1 MPTLDSAIDGLIWY
15 FVFVYST
22 VLHEAGHAW
31 AALRLGDD
39 TAYRGGQVSLDP
51 VPHIRR
57 EPFGMVVVPILSWFL
72 NGGRSM
78 IGWASAPYDP
88 EWARLYPRRAA
99 WMAMAGPAANVAL
112 VLLAALLI
120 HAGIEG
126 GVFAIPDRAG
136 MTHIV
141 EAPADAKLW
150 QFCATLLSIAF
161 SLQVILISLNLLP
174 LPPLDGSALP
184 LFFLSES
191 GCEKYQELLRNP
203 TTQIFG
209 MIIAWQ
215 VYGKISPFIFRYALH
230 LLYPGS
236 Y

>member
-1 MPTLDSAIDGLIWY
+1 MSSLDSLIDGLIWY

-57 EPFGMVVVPILSWFL
+57 EPFGMVVVPILSWIL

-78 IGWASAPYDP
+78 IGWASAPYNPD
-88 EWARLYPRRAA
+88 WARRHPRRAA
-99 WMAMAGPAANVAL
+99 WMAMAGPAANVVL

-120 HAGIEG
+120 HVGIEW
-126 GVFAIPDRAG
+126 GVFAIPYQADF
-136 MTHIV
+136 MHIV
-141 EAPADAKLW
+141 DAPVDAKLW
-150 QFCATLLSIAF
+150 QFCATLLSVTF
-161 SLQVILISLNLLP
+161 SLQIILITFNLLP
-174 LPPLDGSALP
+174 VPPFDGSAIP

-191 GCEKYQELLRNP
+191 GCEKYQELIRNP
-203 TTQIFG
+203 AAQVFG

-215 VYGKISPFIFRYALH
+215 SFGKILPVIRKFALH
-230 LLYPGS
+230 LLYPGA

>member
-1 MPTLDSAIDGLIWY
+1 MPSLDSLIDGLIWY

-39 TAYRGGQVSLDP
+39 TAHRGGQVSLDP

-57 EPFGMVVVPILSWFL
+57 EPFGMVVVPILSWIL

-78 IGWASAPYDP
+78 IGWASAPYNPD
-88 EWARLYPRRAA
+88 WARRYPRRAA
-99 WMAMAGPAANVAL
+99 WMAMAGPAANVVL

-120 HAGIEG
+120 HVGIEW
-126 GVFAIPDRAG
+126 GVFAIPYSVG

-141 EAPADAKLW
+141 DAPVDAKLW
-150 QFCATLLSIAF
+150 QFAATLLSVTF
-161 SLQVILISLNLLP
+161 SLQVILISFNLLP
-174 LPPLDGSALP
+174 LPPFDGSALP
-184 LFFLSES
+184 LFFLSEA
-191 GCEKYQELLRNP
+191 GCEKYQELIRNP
-203 TTQIFG
+203 TTRIFG

-215 VYGKISPFIFRYALH
+215 CFGKILPAIFNFALH
-230 LLYPGS
+230 LLYPGA